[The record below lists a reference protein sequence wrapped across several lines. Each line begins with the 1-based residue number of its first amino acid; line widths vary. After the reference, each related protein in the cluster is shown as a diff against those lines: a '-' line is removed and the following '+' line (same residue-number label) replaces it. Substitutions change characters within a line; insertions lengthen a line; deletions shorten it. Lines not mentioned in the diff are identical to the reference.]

1 MSLSRRS
8 FFRTAGAAGV
18 GLVSSDLIGARGR
31 EALAAMIESP
41 AIDIHLRAER
51 FGGQVAQ
58 QGAPAGRAIKI
69 KIGSNENAYGP
80 GPAAL
85 DAARSM
91 LAPVAGRYPA
101 NVPNLTMAIAKQ
113 FGVEPQNVLVGTGS
127 GEVIEAA
134 VLAFTSA
141 SRPLVSALPTWESPA
156 RTARRIKAAVKD
168 IAVDRDLKLDLAATA
183 AAAKGA
189 GLVFFCNPNNPT
201 GTVHSKTAVTKF
213 VEDVLAAS
221 PSTTII
227 LDEAYYDFVVD
238 PSYATGVPLA
248 MKYPRV
254 IVTRTFSKV
263 HGMAGLRVGFA
274 IGHPDTLKAIEPHK
288 TGELNVLS
296 AAAAGASIQDTAHI
310 AKQRDQIRASL
321 ETTVRTFKEAGC
333 RVSDSQA
340 NFIFAD
346 VKRPAKEFR
355 EACER
360 MGVLI
365 GRDFPPLTNW
375 ARVSI
380 GTADEMR
387 VANDVFKKVLAAP
400 AATASR

>member
-18 GLVSSDLIGARGR
+18 GLISSDLVGARGR
-31 EALAAMIESP
+31 EARVATIESP
-41 AIDIHLRAER
+41 AL
-51 FGGQVAQ
+51 GLAQ
-58 QGAPAGRAIKI
+58 QGAQARRAI

-91 LAPVAGRYPA
+91 LGPVTGRYPA
-101 NVPNLTMAIAKQ
+101 NLPDLTTAIARQ
-113 FGVEPQNVLVGTGS
+113 FGVEPANVLIGTGS

-134 VLAFTSA
+134 VKAFTSA
-141 SRPLVSALPTWESPA
+141 NRPLISALPTWESPA
-156 RTARRIKAAVKD
+156 RTARQIRAAVKD

-221 PSTTII
+221 PNTTIL

-263 HGMAGLRVGFA
+263 HGMAGLRVGYA
-274 IGHPDTLKAIEPHK
+274 IGHPDTLKAIVPHK

-310 AKQRDQIRASL
+310 AKQRDQIRATL
-321 ETTVRTFKEAGC
+321 ETTVRTFTEAGC

-340 NFIFAD
+340 NFIFVD

-375 ARVSI
+375 ARISI

>member
-8 FFRTAGAAGV
+8 FFRTAGAASV
-18 GLVSSDLIGARGR
+18 GLISSDLIGARGR
-31 EALAAMIESP
+31 EARVATIESP
-41 AIDIHLRAER
+41 AA
-51 FGGQVAQ
+51 GVAQ
-58 QGAPAGRAIKI
+58 PGAQARRAI

-80 GPAAL
+80 GPAAV

-91 LAPVAGRYPA
+91 LGATTGRYPA
-101 NVPNLTMAIAKQ
+101 NVPELTAAIARQ
-113 FGVEPQNVLVGTGS
+113 FGVEPQNVLIGTGS

-134 VLAFTSA
+134 VKAFTSA
-141 SRPLVSALPTWESPA
+141 NRPLVSAMPTWESPA
-156 RTARRIKAAVKD
+156 RTARQIKAAVRD
-168 IAVDRDLKLDLAATA
+168 IAVDRDLKLDLAATT

-201 GTVHSKTAVTKF
+201 GTVHSKSAVTKF

-221 PSTTII
+221 PTTTIL
-227 LDEAYYDFVVD
+227 LDEAYFDFVVD
-238 PSYATGVPLA
+238 SSYATGVPLA

-263 HGMAGLRVGFA
+263 HGMAGLRVGYA
-274 IGHPDTLKAIEPHK
+274 IGHSDTLKAIEPHK
-288 TGELNVLS
+288 TGELNVVS
-296 AAAAGASIQDTAHI
+296 AAAAGASIQDTSHI
-310 AKQRDQIRASL
+310 AKQRDQIRATL

>member
-18 GLVSSDLIGARGR
+18 SLISSDVIAARGR

-41 AIDIHLRAER
+41 VID
-51 FGGQVAQ
+51 VAQ
-58 QGAPAGRAIKI
+58 QGAQARRAIKI
-69 KIGSNENAYGP
+69 ASNENAYGP

-85 DAARSM
+85 DAARS
-91 LAPVAGRYPA
+91 LLGPAAGRYPV
-101 NVPNLTMAIAKQ
+101 NVPDLTAAIARH

-134 VLAFTSA
+134 VVAFTSPN
-141 SRPLVSALPTWESPA
+141 RPLVSALPTWENPA
-156 RTARRIKAAVKD
+156 RTARQIKAAVKD

-183 AAAKGA
+183 AEARNG

-201 GTVHSKTAVTKF
+201 GTVHSKAAVTKF
-213 VEDVLAAS
+213 VDDVLAAS
-221 PSTTII
+221 PNTTIL

-263 HGMAGLRVGFA
+263 HGMAGLRVGYA
-274 IGHPDTLKAIEPHK
+274 IGHPDTLKAIAPHK
-288 TGELNVLS
+288 TGDLNVLS
-296 AAAAGASIQDTAHI
+296 AAAAAASIQDTAHI
-310 AKQRDQIRASL
+310 ARQRDQIRTTL
-321 ETTVRTFKEAGC
+321 ETTVRTFKESGC

-340 NFIFAD
+340 NFILAD
-346 VKRPAKEFR
+346 VKRPAREFR
-355 EACER
+355 LACER
-360 MGVLI
+360 MGVFV

-387 VANDVFKKVLAAP
+387 VANEVFKKVLAAP
-400 AATASR
+400 ATTASR

>member
-1 MSLSRRS
+1 MSLTRRS

-18 GLVSSDLIGARGR
+18 GLISADVLAARGR
-31 EALAAMIESP
+31 EAFAATRGSSALA
-41 AIDIHLRAER
+41 
-51 FGGQVAQ
+51 FAQ
-58 QGAPAGRAIKI
+58 AGAQTRRAIKI
-69 KIGSNENAYGP
+69 SSNENAYGP

-85 DAARSM
+85 DAARSV
-91 LAPVAGRYPA
+91 LGPATGRYPA
-101 NVPNLTMAIAKQ
+101 NEPDLAKAIAKH
-113 FGVEPQNVLVGTGS
+113 FGVEPQNVLLGTGS

-134 VLAFTSA
+134 VAAFASA

-156 RTARRIKAAVKD
+156 RTARQMKAAVKD
-168 IAVDRDLKLDLAATA
+168 IPVDADLKLDLAATTA
-183 AAAKGA
+183 AANGA

-201 GTVHSKTAVTKF
+201 GTVHAKAAVTKF

-221 PSTTII
+221 PNTTII

-248 MKYPRV
+248 MKHPRV

-263 HGMAGLRVGFA
+263 HGMAGLRVGYA
-274 IGHPDTLKAIEPHK
+274 IGHPDTLKAIAPHK
-288 TGELNVLS
+288 TGDLNVLS
-296 AAAAGASIQDTAHI
+296 AAAAAASIQDTAHI
-310 AKQRDQIRASL
+310 ARQRDQIRTSL
-321 ETTVRTFKEAGC
+321 EATVRTFKDAGC

-340 NFIFAD
+340 NFILAD

-365 GRDFPPLTNW
+365 GRDFPPLTTW

-387 VANDVFKKVLAAP
+387 VANDVFKKVLGAAP
-400 AATASR
+400 TTASR

>member
-1 MSLSRRS
+1 MSLTRRS

-18 GLVSSDLIGARGR
+18 GLMSSELIAARGR
-31 EALAAMIESP
+31 EASLAWLETP
-41 AIDIHLRAER
+41 AIAS
-51 FGGQVAQ
+51 GQA
-58 QGAPAGRAIKI
+58 GTAAGRVIKI
-69 KIGSNENAYGP
+69 SSNENAYGP
-80 GPAAL
+80 GAAAL
-85 DAARSM
+85 NAARGV
-91 LAPVAGRYPA
+91 LGPVAGRYPA
-101 NVPNLTMAIAKQ
+101 NEPDLAKAIAKH
-113 FGVEPQNVLVGTGS
+113 FGVEPQNVLLGTGS

-134 VLAFTSA
+134 VAAFTTA

-156 RTARRIKAAVKD
+156 RTARQMKAGVKD
-168 IAVDRDLKLDLAATA
+168 IPVDAGLRLDLAATT

-201 GTVHSKTAVTKF
+201 GTVHSKAAVTKF

-221 PSTTII
+221 PNTTIL

-248 MKYPRV
+248 MKHPRV

-263 HGMAGLRVGFA
+263 HGMAGLHVGYA
-274 IGHPDTLKAIEPHK
+274 IGHPDTLKAIAPHK
-288 TGELNVLS
+288 TGDLNVLS
-296 AAAAGASIQDTAHI
+296 AAAAAASIQDTAHI
-310 AKQRDQIRASL
+310 AGQRDQIRASL
-321 ETTVRTFKEAGC
+321 ESTVRTFKEAGC
-333 RVSDSQA
+333 KVSDSQA
-340 NFIFAD
+340 NFILVD

-355 EACER
+355 DACQQ

-375 ARVSI
+375 ARISI

-387 VANDVFKKVLAAP
+387 VANEVFKKVLGGAST
-400 AATASR
+400 TASR

>member
-18 GLVSSDLIGARGR
+18 GLISSDLVGARGR
-31 EALAAMIESP
+31 EARVATIESP
-41 AIDIHLRAER
+41 AGI
-51 FGGQVAQ
+51 AQ
-58 QGAPAGRAIKI
+58 QGAQARRAI

-85 DAARSM
+85 EAARSM
-91 LAPVAGRYPA
+91 LGPVTGRYPA
-101 NVPNLTMAIAKQ
+101 NVPDLTTAIARQ
-113 FGVEPQNVLVGTGS
+113 FGVEPANVLIGTGS

-134 VLAFTSA
+134 VKAFTSA
-141 SRPLVSALPTWESPA
+141 NRPLVSALPTWESPA
-156 RTARRIKAAVKD
+156 RTARQIKAAVKD
-168 IAVDRDLKLDLAATA
+168 IAVDRDLKVDLAATA

-221 PSTTII
+221 PNTTIL

-263 HGMAGLRVGFA
+263 HGMAGLRVGYA
-274 IGHPDTLKAIEPHK
+274 IGHPDTLKAIVPHK

-310 AKQRDQIRASL
+310 AKQRDQIRATL

-340 NFIFAD
+340 NFIFVD

>member
-18 GLVSSDLIGARGR
+18 GLISSDLIGARGR
-31 EALAAMIESP
+31 EARVATIESP
-41 AIDIHLRAER
+41 ALGI
-51 FGGQVAQ
+51 AQ
-58 QGAPAGRAIKI
+58 QGAQARRAI

-85 DAARSM
+85 DAARSV
-91 LAPVAGRYPA
+91 LGPVTGRYPA
-101 NVPNLTMAIAKQ
+101 NVPDLTTAIARQ
-113 FGVEPQNVLVGTGS
+113 FGVEPANVLIGTGS

-134 VLAFTSA
+134 VKAFTSA
-141 SRPLVSALPTWESPA
+141 NRPLVSALPTWENPA
-156 RTARRIKAAVKD
+156 RTARQIKAAVKD
-168 IAVDRDLKLDLAATA
+168 IAVDRDLKVDLAATA

-213 VEDVLAAS
+213 VEEVLAAS
-221 PSTTII
+221 PNTTIL

-238 PSYATGVPLA
+238 PSYATGVGLA

-263 HGMAGLRVGFA
+263 HGMAGLRVGYA

-288 TGELNVLS
+288 TGDLNVLS
-296 AAAAGASIQDTAHI
+296 AAAAAASIQDTAHI
-310 AKQRDQIRASL
+310 AKQRDQIRTTL
-321 ETTVRTFKEAGC
+321 ESTVKTFKEAGC
-333 RVSDSQA
+333 TVSDSQA
-340 NFIFAD
+340 NFILVD
-346 VKRPAKEFR
+346 VKRPAKDFR
-355 EACER
+355 QACER
-360 MGVLI
+360 MGVI
-365 GRDFPPLTNW
+365 VGRDFPPLTNW

-400 AATASR
+400 AATTASR

>member
-18 GLVSSDLIGARGR
+18 GLISSDLIGARGR
-31 EALAAMIESP
+31 EALVATVESP
-41 AIDIHLRAER
+41 AVGIAQPGAQARRA
-51 FGGQVAQ
+51 
-58 QGAPAGRAIKI
+58 I

-85 DAARSM
+85 DAARSV
-91 LAPVAGRYPA
+91 LGPVTGRYPA
-101 NVPNLTMAIAKQ
+101 NVPDLAAAIARQ

-134 VLAFTSA
+134 VMAFTSA
-141 SRPLVSALPTWESPA
+141 NRPLVSAMPTWESPA
-156 RTARRIKAAVKD
+156 RTARLIKAAVKD
-168 IAVDRDLKLDLAATA
+168 IAVDGDLKLDLAATA

-213 VEDVLAAS
+213 VEEVLAAS
-221 PSTTII
+221 PNTTIL

-263 HGMAGLRVGFA
+263 HGMAGLRVGYA

-288 TGELNVLS
+288 TGELNVVS

-310 AKQRDQIRASL
+310 AKQRDQIRATL
-321 ETTVRTFKEAGC
+321 ETTVRTFKDAGC

-340 NFIFAD
+340 NFIFVD

-360 MGVLI
+360 MGGVLI

>member
-18 GLVSSDLIGARGR
+18 GLVSSDFIAGRGH
-31 EALAAMIESP
+31 EALAAMLDSP
-41 AIDIHLRAER
+41 ALDM
-51 FGGQVAQ
+51 AQ
-58 QGAPAGRAIKI
+58 SAHAMRTI

-85 DAARSM
+85 DAARSV
-91 LAPVAGRYPA
+91 LSPVAGRYPA
-101 NVPNLTMAIAKQ
+101 NEPALAAAIAKH
-113 FGVEPQNVLVGTGS
+113 FGVEPANVLLGTGS

-134 VLAFTSA
+134 VQAFTSPTRA
-141 SRPLVSALPTWESPA
+141 LVAAQPTWESPA

-168 IAVDRDLKLDLAATA
+168 VPVDGDLKINVAATA

-201 GTVHSKTAVTKF
+201 GTVHSLAAVTKF
-213 VEDVLAAS
+213 VEEVLASS
-221 PSTTII
+221 PSTTIL

-248 MKYPRV
+248 MKHPRV

-263 HGMAGLRVGFA
+263 HGMAGLRVGYA
-274 IGHPDTLKAIEPHK
+274 IGHPDTLKAIAPFK
-288 TGELNVLS
+288 TGDLNVVS
-296 AAAAGASIQDTAHI
+296 AAAAAASIQDAAHI
-310 AKQRDQIRASL
+310 AKQRDQIRTTL
-321 ETTVRTFKEAGC
+321 EATVRTFKDAGC

-340 NFIFAD
+340 NFILAD

-355 EACER
+355 EACQR
-360 MGVLI
+360 MGVFI

-380 GTADEMR
+380 GTVDEMG
-387 VANDVFKKVLAAP
+387 VANDVFKKVLAA
-400 AATASR
+400 ATTTASR

>member
-8 FFRTAGAAGV
+8 FFRTAGAASV
-18 GLVSSDLIGARGR
+18 GLMSSDVIGARGR

-41 AIDIHLRAER
+41 AADI
-51 FGGQVAQ
+51 AQ
-58 QGAPAGRAIKI
+58 QGAQARRAI

-91 LAPVAGRYPA
+91 LGPVTGRYPA
-101 NVPNLTMAIAKQ
+101 NVPNLTTAICKQ

-134 VLAFTSA
+134 VVAFTSA

-201 GTVHSKTAVTKF
+201 GTVHSKAAVTKF

-221 PSTTII
+221 PNTTIL

-263 HGMAGLRVGFA
+263 HGMAGLRVGYA

-288 TGELNVLS
+288 TGELNVVS
-296 AAAAGASIQDTAHI
+296 AAAAGASIQDTAYI
-310 AKQRDQIRASL
+310 AKQRDQIRATL
-321 ETTVRTFKEAGC
+321 ETTVQTFKEAGC

-340 NFIFAD
+340 NFILVD

-380 GTADEMR
+380 GTAEEMR

>member
-8 FFRTAGAAGV
+8 FFRTAGAASV
-18 GLVSSDLIGARGR
+18 GLMSSDVIGARGR

-41 AIDIHLRAER
+41 AADI
-51 FGGQVAQ
+51 AQ
-58 QGAPAGRAIKI
+58 QGAQARRAI

-91 LAPVAGRYPA
+91 LGPATGRYPA
-101 NVPNLTMAIAKQ
+101 NVPNLTTAICKQ

-134 VLAFTSA
+134 VVAFTSA

-201 GTVHSKTAVTKF
+201 GTVHSKAAVTKF

-221 PSTTII
+221 PNTTIL

-263 HGMAGLRVGFA
+263 HGMAGLRVGYA

-288 TGELNVLS
+288 TGELNVVS
-296 AAAAGASIQDTAHI
+296 AAAAGASMQDTAYI
-310 AKQRDQIRASL
+310 AKQRDQIRATL

-333 RVSDSQA
+333 RVTDSQA
-340 NFIFAD
+340 NFILVD

>member
-18 GLVSSDLIGARGR
+18 GLISSDVVGARGR
-31 EALAAMIESP
+31 EARVATIESP
-41 AIDIHLRAER
+41 ALGI
-51 FGGQVAQ
+51 AQ
-58 QGAPAGRAIKI
+58 QGAQARRAI

-91 LAPVAGRYPA
+91 LGPVTGRYPA
-101 NVPNLTMAIAKQ
+101 NVPDLTTAIARQ
-113 FGVEPQNVLVGTGS
+113 FGVEPQNVLIGTGS

-134 VLAFTSA
+134 VKAFTSA
-141 SRPLVSALPTWESPA
+141 NRPLVSALPTWESPA
-156 RTARRIKAAVKD
+156 RTARQIKAAVRD

-201 GTVHSKTAVTKF
+201 GTVHSKAAVTKF

-221 PSTTII
+221 PNTTIL

-263 HGMAGLRVGFA
+263 HGMAGLRVGYA
-274 IGHPDTLKAIEPHK
+274 IGHPDTLKAIVPHK
-288 TGELNVLS
+288 TGEPNVLS

-310 AKQRDQIRASL
+310 AKQRDQIRATL

-340 NFIFAD
+340 NFIFVD

>member
-18 GLVSSDLIGARGR
+18 GLLSSDVIAARGR
-31 EALAAMIESP
+31 EALAAMVESP
-41 AIDIHLRAER
+41 AAG
-51 FGGQVAQ
+51 FAQ
-58 QGAPAGRAIKI
+58 PGAQARRAIKI
-69 KIGSNENAYGP
+69 ASNENAYGP

-85 DAARSM
+85 DAARGM
-91 LAPVAGRYPA
+91 LGPVSGRYPG
-101 NVPNLTMAIAKQ
+101 NVPDLAAAIAKH
-113 FGVEPQNVLVGTGS
+113 FGVEPRNVLLGTGS

-134 VLAFTSA
+134 VMAFTSS
-141 SRPLVSALPTWESPA
+141 SRPLVSALPTWENPA
-156 RTARRIKAAVKD
+156 RKARQIKATVRD
-168 IAVDRDLKLDLAATA
+168 IAVGADLKLDLAATA

-221 PSTTII
+221 PNTTIL

-238 PSYATGVPLA
+238 PSYATGLPLA

-263 HGMAGLRVGFA
+263 HGMAGLRVGYA

-296 AAAAGASIQDTAHI
+296 AAAAAASIQDTAHI
-310 AKQRDQIRASL
+310 AKQRDQIRTSL
-321 ETTVRTFKEAGC
+321 ESTARTFKEAGC
-333 RVSDSQA
+333 TVSDSQA
-340 NFIFAD
+340 NFILVD

-355 EACER
+355 QACER

-400 AATASR
+400 TSTTASR

>member
-18 GLVSSDLIGARGR
+18 GLISSDLVGARGR
-31 EALAAMIESP
+31 EARVATIESP
-41 AIDIHLRAER
+41 ALGIE
-51 FGGQVAQ
+51 Q
-58 QGAPAGRAIKI
+58 QGTQVRRAI

-91 LAPVAGRYPA
+91 LGPVTGRYPA
-101 NVPNLTMAIAKQ
+101 NVPDLTTAIARQ
-113 FGVEPQNVLVGTGS
+113 FGVEPQNVLIGTGS

-134 VLAFTSA
+134 VKAFTSA
-141 SRPLVSALPTWESPA
+141 NRPLVSALPTWESPA
-156 RTARRIKAAVKD
+156 RTARQIKAAVKD

-201 GTVHSKTAVTKF
+201 GTVHSKAAVTKF
-213 VEDVLAAS
+213 VEETLAAS
-221 PSTTII
+221 PNTTIL

-254 IVTRTFSKV
+254 LVTRTFSKV
-263 HGMAGLRVGFA
+263 HGMAGLRVGYA
-274 IGHPDTLKAIEPHK
+274 IGHPDTLKAIAPHK

-310 AKQRDQIRASL
+310 AKQREQIRATL
-321 ETTVRTFKEAGC
+321 ETTVQTFKEAGC

-340 NFIFAD
+340 NFILVD

>member
-18 GLVSSDLIGARGR
+18 GLLSSDVIAARGR

-41 AIDIHLRAER
+41 AAGFAE
-51 FGGQVAQ
+51 
-58 QGAPAGRAIKI
+58 QGAQARRAIKI
-69 KIGSNENAYGP
+69 ASNENAYGP

-85 DAARSM
+85 DAARGV
-91 LAPVAGRYPA
+91 LGPVSGRYPV
-101 NVPNLTMAIAKQ
+101 NVPDLTAAIAKH
-113 FGVEPQNVLVGTGS
+113 FGVEPRNVLVGTGS

-134 VLAFTSA
+134 VMAFTSA
-141 SRPLVSALPTWESPA
+141 SRPLVSALPTWENPA
-156 RTARRIKAAVKD
+156 RKARQIKATVKD
-168 IAVDRDLKLDLAATA
+168 IAVGADLKLDLAATA

-201 GTVHSKTAVTKF
+201 GTVHSKTAVTKL
-213 VEDVLAAS
+213 VEDILAAS
-221 PSTTII
+221 PNTTIL

-238 PSYATGVPLA
+238 PSYATGLPLA

-263 HGMAGLRVGFA
+263 HGMAGLRVGYA

-288 TGELNVLS
+288 TGDLNVVS
-296 AAAAGASIQDTAHI
+296 AAAAAASILDTAHI
-310 AKQRDQIRASL
+310 AKQRDQIRTTL

-333 RVSDSQA
+333 TVSDSQA
-340 NFIFAD
+340 NFILAD
-346 VKRPAKEFR
+346 VKRPAKVFR
-355 EACER
+355 QACER
-360 MGVLI
+360 MGVLV

-387 VANDVFKKVLAAP
+387 VANEVFKKVLAGP
-400 AATASR
+400 AATAASR